1 MKKLILI
8 ILISSLFIYFIYIIT
23 DHTKLNIL
31 SIGDLYSNGY
41 NDGFY
46 PSYNDYFKDY
56 LKKFDNYDV
65 LALNNTTELF
75 DFINDNNELNNKH
88 IKKIIKD
95 SNLIIINTGIQELN
109 SVDNNVN
116 SNYINNYLSTYEKLI
131 NVIYKLNHNL
141 LIVNLP
147 KDLKISNKYRLII
160 NDYYDGL
167 ANKYHINIIDI
178 RNEDIKNTNLVI
190 YQALINQ
197 KLTS

>member
-8 ILISSLFIYFIYIIT
+8 ILISSLFIYFIYVST

-56 LKKFDNYDV
+56 LKKYDNYDV
-65 LALNNTTELF
+65 LALNSTTELF

-141 LIVNLP
+141 LIINLP

-167 ANKYHINIIDI
+167 ANKHHINIIDV
-178 RNEDIKNTNLVI
+178 RNEDIKNTNIVI